1 MVVLC
6 LVPCPRNHLKEK
18 KAKEDIETYEE
29 ATNRLSRLLDK
40 HGEGKNRYQN
50 LHRMISSRTYPIK
63 RAGQGEKVQK
73 KAEHRRTWRP
83 FRTWELFMLRKERGS
98 LFIIRG
104 LPI

>member
-1 MVVLC
+1 
-6 LVPCPRNHLKEK
+6 
-18 KAKEDIETYEE
+18 
-29 ATNRLSRLLDK
+29 
-40 HGEGKNRYQN
+40 
-50 LHRMISSRTYPIK
+50 MISSRTYPIN